1 VQLMSSDTRALI
13 ADEVRL
19 DAIESVIVE
28 TIRRGGVD
36 REVACAVVDANSPM
50 ADFGRAIEAARF
62 PEYDM
67 AKAMEPFEPASLFL
81 YTVDVEKGRI
91 GHVKR
96 VVRGCTAEELAE
108 TGLTRIEVIDDR
120 LEATDPD
127 ERATLEEL
135 FDQFGI
141 TDPAKAWNIAT
152 SCATERVQPTRHRPY
167 SLLTYKGLLLLIQPL
182 HVDHFF
188 AYVNK
193 KTVRSLARLG
203 IPSTMVGDH
212 EFHLPVHEGYDLDYV
227 AIHMTPD
234 EATVKAFTVADPAHP
249 LSRAVAELALPVVV
263 FVHDDDV
270 VLDLTDAAVSPHVE
284 LAQASDLVLDLTDE
298 ASPVLDLT
306 DTEGDEVVIDLTDS
320 AGARVDAA
328 LEQPPR

>member
-1 VQLMSSDTRALI
+1 MSSANRALVR
-13 ADEVRL
+13 DDVRL
-19 DAIESVIVE
+19 DAIESVIVD
-28 TIRRGGVD
+28 TIRAGGVD
-36 REVACAVVDANSPM
+36 RTVACAVIDASSPM

-67 AKAMEPFEPASLFL
+67 AKVMEPFEPASLFL

-96 VVRGCTAEELAE
+96 VVRGCSAEELAE
-108 TGLTRIEVIDDR
+108 TGLTRIEVLDDR
-120 LEATDPD
+120 LLATDPD
-127 ERATLEEL
+127 EQATLDEL
-135 FDQFGI
+135 FGQFGI
-141 TDPAKAWNIAT
+141 TDPSDAWNIAT

-193 KTVRSLARLG
+193 KSVRSMGRLG
-203 IPSTMVGDH
+203 IPSTLVGQS
-212 EFHLPVHEGYDLDYV
+212 EFHLPVEAGYDHDYV

-234 EATVKAFTVADPAHP
+234 EATVKAFTVASPDHP
-249 LSRAVAELALPVVV
+249 LSRAVAEMDLPVVV
-263 FVHDDDV
+263 FVHDDDL

-284 LAQASDLVLDLTDE
+284 LARPRDLVLGLAGDAGPVIDLTGVDDGVAVLDLT
-298 ASPVLDLT
+298 AGSLPSTVA
-306 DTEGDEVVIDLTDS
+306 EVQELK
-320 AGARVDAA
+320 AR
-328 LEQPPR
+328 R